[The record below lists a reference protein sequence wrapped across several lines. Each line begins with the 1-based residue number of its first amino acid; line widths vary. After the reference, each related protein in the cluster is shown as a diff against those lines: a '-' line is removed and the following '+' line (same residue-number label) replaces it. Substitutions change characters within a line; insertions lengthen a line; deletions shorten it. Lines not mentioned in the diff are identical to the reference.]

1 MSEGE
6 NKQTN
11 KKKKKTNQAG
21 VRLQITFD
29 FATSQL
35 FDEGKLP
42 NLPTPRLYDP
52 LHPVTPWKDTL

>member
-11 KKKKKTNQAG
+11 KKKTNQAG

-52 LHPVTPWKDTL
+52 LHPVTP